1 MLYGFNN
8 EYRMFFVKQEEPQE
22 VHKPIVIAAMQ
33 DMGNVGSIAIEAI
46 NKSLKTRLFRYVCP
60 PSPNHVID
68 NGGAY

>member
-33 DMGNVGSIAIEAI
+33 DMGNVGSIAIEVYQQESK
-46 NKSLKTRLFRYVCP
+46 NKTFQVCM
-60 PSPNHVID
+60 SAVSQSCD
-68 NGGAY
+68 R